1 MHHGLTDALLYL
13 TKQLPTEV
21 AVPHIQ
27 IDYSPNLEARLD
39 MAGLCR
45 ILRDAAIA
53 TGILPLAGI
62 RVRATACTHVVI
74 ADGNPDHAFLDI
86 SLRLRGGRSDQDKA
100 DATARIFA
108 AAEAYCAEV
117 LATSSFMLSFE
128 MRDID
133 PDLSPK
139 TSSIRRYLPGETP

>member
-1 MHHGLTDALLYL
+1 M
-13 TKQLPTEV
+13 
-21 AVPHIQ
+21 PHIQ
-27 IDYSPNLEARLD
+27 IDFSPNLEGRLD
-39 MAGLCR
+39 IAGLC
-45 ILRDAAIA
+45 IVLRDAAVA

-86 SLRLRGGRSDQDKA
+86 SLRLRGGRSAEAKA
-100 DATARIFA
+100 QATAQIFA
-108 AAEAYCAEV
+108 AAEAYCAQLLE
-117 LATSSFMLSFE
+117 TSSFMLSFE

-139 TSSIRRYLPGETP
+139 TSSIRRYLPGDAQ

>member
-1 MHHGLTDALLYL
+1 M
-13 TKQLPTEV
+13 
-21 AVPHIQ
+21 PHVM
-27 IDYSPNLEARLD
+27 IDYSPNLETRLD
-39 MAGLCR
+39 IAGLCR
-45 ILRDAAIA
+45 VLRDAAAA

-62 RVRATACTHVVI
+62 RVRATACTHVVM

-86 SLRLRGGRSDQDKA
+86 SLRLRGGRPAEAKA
-100 DATARIFA
+100 AATAAIFA
-108 AAEAYCAEV
+108 AAETYCAEV

-139 TSSIRRYLPGETP
+139 TSSIRRYLPGDPA

>member
-1 MHHGLTDALLYL
+1 M
-13 TKQLPTEV
+13 
-21 AVPHIQ
+21 PHVM

-39 MAGLCR
+39 IAGLCR
-45 ILRDAAIA
+45 VLRDAAAA

-86 SLRLRGGRSDQDKA
+86 SVRLRAGRSAEDKA
-100 DATARIFA
+100 RASAAIFA
-108 AAEAYCAEV
+108 AAEAFCAEV
-117 LATSSFMLSFE
+117 LNTSSFALSFE

-133 PDLSPK
+133 PALSPK
-139 TSSIRRYLPGETP
+139 TGSIRRYLPEGSA

>member
-1 MHHGLTDALLYL
+1 M
-13 TKQLPTEV
+13 
-21 AVPHIQ
+21 PHIQ
-27 IDYSPNLEARLD
+27 IDYSPNLEHRLD

-45 ILRDAAIA
+45 ALRDAAVE

-62 RVRATACTHVVI
+62 RVRATACSHVVI

-86 SLRLRGGRSDQDKA
+86 SLRLRAGRSVEDKA
-100 DATARIFA
+100 RATAHVFA
-108 AAEAYCAEV
+108 AAEAYCADL

-139 TSSIRRYLPGETP
+139 TSSIRRYLQGDAQ

>member
-1 MHHGLTDALLYL
+1 M
-13 TKQLPTEV
+13 
-21 AVPHIQ
+21 PHIQ
-27 IDYSPNLEARLD
+27 IDYSPNLEDRLD
-39 MAGLCR
+39 IAGLCR
-45 ILRDAAIA
+45 TLRDAAVA

-86 SLRLRGGRSDQDKA
+86 SLRLRRGRSAEDKGR
-100 DATARIFA
+100 ATARIFA
-108 AAEAYCAEV
+108 AAESFCAEV

-133 PDLSPK
+133 PALSPK
-139 TSSIRRYLPGETP
+139 TSSIRRYLPGDSQ